1 MQQVDPQRPNDRF
14 AAHPGLVSRRI
25 ADETILV
32 PVSSKVGDL
41 DAVYTLSP
49 VGSSVWMLLQ
59 NPVSLQQ
66 MIDAVCAEYDTE
78 AHTAAN
84 DLTDFLD
91 ALLEKRLID
100 RTSPGEA

>member
-1 MQQVDPQRPNDRF
+1 MQQVDPRRPDDRF
-14 AAHPGLVSRRI
+14 VAHPGLVSRRI

-49 VGSSVWMLLQ
+49 VGSSLWMLLQ
-59 NPVSLQQ
+59 QPVSLRQ

-78 AHTAAN
+78 ADTAAA
-84 DLTDFLD
+84 DLTAFLNT
-91 ALLEKRLID
+91 LLEKRLID
-100 RTSPGEA
+100 PSGPGEA

>member
-1 MQQVDPQRPNDRF
+1 MQQVDPRRPDDRF
-14 AAHPGLVSRRI
+14 VAHPGLVSRRI
-25 ADETILV
+25 ADETILL

-49 VGSSVWMLLQ
+49 VGSSVWTLLQ
-59 NPVSLQQ
+59 QPVSLRQ

-78 AHTAAN
+78 AHTAAS

-100 RTSPGEA
+100 RTAPGEA